1 MKPTL
6 LLLPVLL
13 AAPAFCADDVQ
24 LVDLLPSD
32 AQIVVG
38 VHVRTVVDSDLAR
51 NLTADLKG
59 QAADWEKLLATSGFD
74 PLHDLDEVLI
84 ASTGAGKKAPTLIV
98 AHGTFDV
105 AKLAPNAEEY
115 HGVPLVV
122 SRSKQA
128 EGVYGFLDA
137 STALAGDPEM
147 VKAAIDRR
155 GEPAH
160 LDAAL
165 AAQVA
170 EYREHYDVW
179 AVVNRTEGLTGYMPS
194 TESPAA
200 ALNSIDHFQFGMSV
214 KHGLELAA
222 EAHARTAKDAEQLA
236 ATLQFLEAMSKA
248 SQPAGST
255 GAKFAFQNEG
265 GTLKVSLA
273 ISEEDL
279 KKAIENQRK
288 GGMMF
293 AKRPAQ
299 THVAEEAV
307 APVEPPAAPALV
319 APAVIPAPVTA
330 AVIPALVA
338 PAVIPAPVAAVAQ
351 NSVTAPMPRK
361 TVVPGVG
368 PDTGDTAVF
377 TLPGKP

>member
-6 LLLPVLL
+6 LLLPLLL
-13 AAPAFCADDVQ
+13 AAPSFCADDVQ

-32 AQIVVG
+32 TQVVFG
-38 VHVRTVVDSDLAR
+38 VHVRTVVDSELAR
-51 NLTADLKG
+51 NLTAELKG

-98 AHGTFDV
+98 ARGTFDV
-105 AKLAPNAEEY
+105 AKLAPNAEQY
-115 HGVPLVV
+115 HGVPLVT
-122 SRSKQA
+122 SPSKQA
-128 EGVYGFLDA
+128 EGVYGFLDG
-137 STALAGDPEM
+137 STALAGDPAM

-160 LDAAL
+160 LEGAL

-170 EYREHYDVW
+170 DYRERYEIW

-194 TESPAA
+194 TDSPAA
-200 ALNSIDHFQFGMSV
+200 ALNAIDHFQFGVSL
-214 KHGLELAA
+214 KQGLELAA

-236 ATLQFLEAMSKA
+236 ATMQFLEAMTKA

-255 GAKFAFQNEG
+255 GTKFSFQNED

-279 KKAIENQRK
+279 KKTIEKQRK
-288 GGMMF
+288 AGTMF
-293 AKRPAQ
+293 AKRPVE
-299 THVAEEAV
+299 THAAEVAAV
-307 APVEPPAAPALV
+307 PVPPPVIPEPV
-319 APAVIPAPVTA
+319 TPAVIPG
-330 AVIPALVA
+330 
-338 PAVIPAPVAAVAQ
+338 PVAAVAAPTPKATVAQ
-351 NSVTAPMPRK
+351 NPVTAPAPRK
-361 TVVPGVG
+361 TVAPGVG

-377 TLPGKP
+377 TLPGRP